1 MTPVWQARQSPWAAG
16 LTAGLWLLMTQNAL
30 AHPTS
35 GDPSLV
41 HLLAPETLTPTW
53 VITGLAVAVVLGAGH
68 ALLPGHGK
76 TLAATYLAGTRST
89 ARHAVLLGLTTTLT
103 HTLAVFG
110 LGVLA
115 LVAARWGWSD
125 QIYPVLSTVSG
136 LVIVAVG
143 SGLLLRHLQQ
153 LGSATPEDH
162 PHADHEHGH
171 THGHPTH
178 SHALDSASSPNLIA
192 LGIAGGLVPCPSALV
207 LLLSAVALHQTVY
220 GLALVA
226 AFSLGLALV
235 LVGVGLSVVYSRQ
248 WFNRLPVPTVVL
260 RYLPIASA
268 VMMMA
273 IGAVLTAQAM
283 A

>member
-1 MTPVWQARQSPWAAG
+1 
-16 LTAGLWLLMTQNAL
+16 MTQDAS
-30 AHPTS
+30 AHLTS
-35 GDPSLV
+35 GDPSLL
-41 HLLAPETLTPTW
+41 HLLAPEALTPTW

-68 ALLPGHGK
+68 GLLPGHGK

-89 ARHAVLLGLTTTLT
+89 AWHAVLLGLTTTLT

-115 LVAARWGWSD
+115 LVAAQGGWSD
-125 QIYPVLSTVSG
+125 QIYPVLSAASG

-143 SGLLLRHLQQ
+143 SGSLRQHLQH
-153 LGSATPEDH
+153 LGSTETEDH
-162 PHADHEHGH
+162 THADHEHGH
-171 THGHPTH
+171 THGYHTH
-178 SHALDSASSPNLIA
+178 DHALDSANSPNLIA

-235 LVGVGLSVVYSRQ
+235 LVAVGLSVVYSRK
-248 WFNRLPVPTVVL
+248 WLDHLPVPTQVL
-260 RYLPIASA
+260 RYFPIASA

-283 A
+283 V